1 MMMNSYAEKITD
13 MKADAIYK
21 FLKNLPEKTN
31 MDKLAESVHY
41 LTMTIVLISRLSL
54 FSLLRL
60 TSIS

>member
-1 MMMNSYAEKITD
+1 MMNSYAEKITD

-31 MDKLAESVHY
+31 MDKLAESVYSH
-41 LTMTIVLISRLSL
+41 TMTSNRSRLSP

>member
-1 MMMNSYAEKITD
+1 MMNSYAEKITD

-31 MDKLAESVHY
+31 MDKLAESVHSH
-41 LTMTIVLISRLSL
+41 TMTSNRSRLSP